1 MKKFLFIALSLTAS
15 LSAYAQGAS
24 ITPAATPYA
33 YGMHLD
39 IAKVINITEA
49 ADVCGPVP
57 VQMTYKDSHGD
68 TRVLEYSVIGRG
80 CTN

>member
-1 MKKFLFIALSLTAS
+1 MKKFLFLALSLTAS
-15 LSAYAQGAS
+15 LSAYAQEAS
-24 ITPAATPYA
+24 VAPKATPYV

-57 VQMTYKDSHGD
+57 VQMTYNDSHGD